1 MDARLKDIKI
11 LVWDFDGTLYK
22 PIPQLWRDIREA
34 EYRTIRDH
42 TGWSKEKT
50 VAEFERLHKK
60 VIPSATATVARLSG
74 ITVARAATEMEKY
87 FDRRTYVAR
96 DEKLIELFSKLKHF
110 RHMTLAN
117 GVIVNH
123 VATLEVLGV
132 PREMIERMV
141 TSETVGVT
149 KPDEKGFRYILDY
162 TKMPPHQH
170 LMVGDRE
177 DIDLVPAKKLGMRTC
192 LVWSDTKGRIAD
204 VTIPTVYDIEKILL

>member
-1 MDARLKDIKI
+1 MDARFSDVAI

-22 PIPQLWRDIREA
+22 PIPQLWKDIREA
-34 EYRTIRDH
+34 EYRTIMDH

-50 VAEFERLHKK
+50 IAEFGRLHKK
-60 VIPSATATVARLSG
+60 VITSATATVAHLTK
-74 ITVARAATEMEKY
+74 IPIAQAAIEMEKY

-96 DEKLIELFSKLKHF
+96 DEKLIELFTKLKHF

-117 GVIVNH
+117 GVIANH
-123 VATLEVLGV
+123 EATLEVLGV

-149 KPDEKGFRYILDY
+149 KPDEKGFRYILNY
-162 TKMPPHQH
+162 TKIPPHQH
-170 LMVGDRE
+170 LMIGDRE
-177 DIDLVPAKKLGMRTC
+177 DVDLVPAKKLGMRTC

-204 VTIPTVYDIEKILL
+204 ITIASVYDIEKILL